1 MGITV
6 NCNEE
11 LCPVLRPTPDLKPNT
26 TPAPE
31 TTAAPK
37 AGVSLKE
44 YQKQLDIFKKS
55 IDVQSHDMV
64 KLKALLDKVQGDL
77 SEEKTEREK
86 SDQTE
91 KESRRQSDA
100 QIQGALSKEKTI
112 REQSDKT
119 IEGRVH
125 TLETTVVRI
134 CSQDSDCAEP
144 MPFCLN
150 GLCSITEC
158 TENSHCQGDKPA
170 CDTVTGRCY
179 NWHQNTLCRGDY
191 NSTYDTLEEATT
203 ACQGSCGCIADYF
216 CAGASYVIKVGTST
230 ITSTSG
236 TCSWV
241 KN

>member
-86 SDQTE
+86 
-91 KESRRQSDA
+91 ESRRQSDA

-112 REQSDKT
+112 REQSDQT
-119 IEGRVH
+119 IE
-125 TLETTVVRI
+125 
-134 CSQDSDCAEP
+134 
-144 MPFCLN
+144 
-150 GLCSITEC
+150 
-158 TENSHCQGDKPA
+158 
-170 CDTVTGRCY
+170 
-179 NWHQNTLCRGDY
+179 
-191 NSTYDTLEEATT
+191 
-203 ACQGSCGCIADYF
+203 
-216 CAGASYVIKVGTST
+216 
-230 ITSTSG
+230 
-236 TCSWV
+236 
-241 KN
+241 

>member
-64 KLKALLDKVQGDL
+64 KLKALLGKVQGDL

-91 KESRRQSDA
+91 KEKRR
-100 QIQGALSKEKTI
+100 LS
-112 REQSDKT
+112 
-119 IEGRVH
+119 
-125 TLETTVVRI
+125 
-134 CSQDSDCAEP
+134 
-144 MPFCLN
+144 
-150 GLCSITEC
+150 
-158 TENSHCQGDKPA
+158 ENSQTKRLKDVSIHWKLQLCGFA
-170 CDTVTGRCY
+170 LR
-179 NWHQNTLCRGDY
+179 TL
-191 NSTYDTLEEATT
+191 
-203 ACQGSCGCIADYF
+203 I
-216 CAGASYVIKVGTST
+216 V
-230 ITSTSG
+230 
-236 TCSWV
+236 
-241 KN
+241 